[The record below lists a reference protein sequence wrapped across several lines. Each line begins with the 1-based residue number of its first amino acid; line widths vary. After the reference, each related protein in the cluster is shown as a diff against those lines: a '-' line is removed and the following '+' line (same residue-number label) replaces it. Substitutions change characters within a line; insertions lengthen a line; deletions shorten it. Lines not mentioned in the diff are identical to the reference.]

1 MLIYSCVNGAFSPIY
16 ALSRTNLRNFKTVSK
31 VHPCASRDPLCSV
44 LLLIN
49 MRIKSIKYTFSVLFL
64 AGLGLFIGLIAYQG
78 IEPVLSALTV
88 AGWGLLAVS
97 MFHWLPLA
105 SETVAWRLLFE
116 RSHRPAFRTA
126 FWARWIGESAD
137 TLLPVAHVGGDL
149 LKGRLLVWSGLP
161 GTLVGATIVVDITL
175 TIVTQILFTLIGL
188 ALLAYV
194 LGDNKTLFGIIA
206 GTALTGL
213 LVVGFYLMQ
222 RRGLFG
228 TLARLLEKLAA
239 GRDWLHLVGTGDA
252 LDAAV
257 VRLYKEPRRVVNS
270 ALWLFLTW
278 LIGAGEVW
286 LALYFLGHPIDWPQ
300 AVFIESLIQALRTM
314 VFILPA
320 AVGVQEGG
328 FVVLGGLVGIEP
340 HMTLALALMRRVRE
354 LFWGVPGL
362 LAWQISEAQRLR
374 KQPYNARTPRRYT
387 KGPFI
392 SG

>member
-1 MLIYSCVNGAFSPIY
+1 MRFARPFLWC
-16 ALSRTNLRNFKTVSK
+16 L
-31 VHPCASRDPLCSV
+31 
-44 LLLIN
+44 LLLIK
-49 MRIKSIKYTFSVLFL
+49 MRTKFIKFTLSVIFL

-78 IEPVLSALTV
+78 IEQVLSALAV
-88 AGWGLLAVS
+88 AGWGLLAVT
-97 MFHWLPLA
+97 MFHWFPLA
-105 SETVAWRLLFE
+105 SETVAWQLLFG
-116 RSHRPAFRTA
+116 RFHRPAFRTTL
-126 FWARWIGESAD
+126 WARWIGESAD
-137 TLLPVAHVGGDL
+137 TLLPVAQVGGDL
-149 LKGRLLVWSGLP
+149 LKGRLLVRSGLP

-175 TIVTQILFTLIGL
+175 TVVTQILFTLIGL
-188 ALLAYV
+188 GLLAYV
-194 LGDNKTLFGIIA
+194 LGANETLFGIIA
-206 GTALTGL
+206 GTAITGL

-228 TLARLLEKLAA
+228 TLARLLEKLMA
-239 GRDWLHLVGTGDA
+239 GRDWLHLVGAGDA

-270 ALWLFLTW
+270 ALWQFMTW

-300 AVFIESLIQALRTM
+300 AVFIESLIQALKAM
-314 VFILPA
+314 VFILPG

-362 LAWQISEAQRLR
+362 LAWQISEAQQLR
-374 KQPYNARTPRRYT
+374 KQPHNARPLADTRKDPLSAGDRLQT
-387 KGPFI
+387 KT
-392 SG
+392 